1 MGRKAGNEYH
11 GDRGNQDT
19 EDEKNMTEKE
29 KLALE
34 LAEIGAVKFGLF
46 TLKSGLKSPIYIDLR
61 VLVSFPKALKMVG
74 KELAKKAEE
83 EKLKFDLIAG
93 IPFAAIS
100 IATAVSLEKNW
111 RMVFPRKE
119 QKDYGTKASVEGK
132 YSKGE
137 TCLVIDD
144 LITNG
149 ASKFEAIAPLEKEG
163 LKVKDILVL
172 VDREQGGK
180 KELLSK
186 GYRLHSVFSVT
197 ELLEILHKNKKIE
210 ESLYK
215 SAKEYFKNPEK
226 WQEGK

>member
-119 QKDYGTKASVEGK
+119 QKDYG
-132 YSKGE
+132 
-137 TCLVIDD
+137 
-144 LITNG
+144 
-149 ASKFEAIAPLEKEG
+149 
-163 LKVKDILVL
+163 LK
-172 VDREQGGK
+172 R
-180 KELLSK
+180 
-186 GYRLHSVFSVT
+186 T
-197 ELLEILHKNKKIE
+197 IE
-210 ESLYK
+210 WFRQTYADE
-215 SAKEYFKNPEK
+215 F
-226 WQEGK
+226 